1 MADPRDSW
9 NGENGV
15 MIYGRS
21 TEKNKKHQI
30 QPHDQWIV
38 CSGKHAPF
46 ISAEKWLAVQE
57 RFRQNTF
64 NKKQKYDIP
73 LLKGTLRCA
82 KCGGLMQV
90 SRKKLVHGVT
100 SHYYCLKRMRQGV
113 NACDM
118 RMIKCNIL
126 DDQVLDIFRQIEA
139 DPGII
144 LKYTGIEEAQDDGTV
159 LKEMERRAN
168 NLRTK
173 IERLAETL
181 SDSESSTAAK
191 YIVAQIEKE
200 DLELEALNREI
211 EIKKAEARRNKN
223 AAKTMEDRTAEITR
237 LISGLDGFSAAERN
251 EIVREVVRECT
262 WNGETLFLRL

>member
-1 MADPRDSW
+1 
-9 NGENGV
+9 
-15 MIYGRS
+15 
-21 TEKNKKHQI
+21 
-30 QPHDQWIV
+30 
-38 CSGKHAPF
+38 
-46 ISAEKWLAVQE
+46 
-57 RFRQNTF
+57 
-64 NKKQKYDIP
+64 
-73 LLKGTLRCA
+73 
-82 KCGGLMQV
+82 
-90 SRKKLVHGVT
+90 
-100 SHYYCLKRMRQGV
+100 
-113 NACDM
+113 
-118 RMIKCNIL
+118 MIKGNIL

-200 DLELEALNREI
+200 DLELETLNREI
-211 EIKKAEARRNKN
+211 EIEKAEARRNKN

-251 EIVREVVRECT
+251 EIVREAVQECT